1 MYFPTEVIYLPYA
14 EISSQCMLAI
24 NIGRFKL
31 GMRQSLLSQGT
42 RKSRIVHPSRSC
54 PGTRRVG
61 AGIPHYSLQARG
73 AKPAETGPSITAVL
87 VWLWASLHIG
97 HQLGWNCQESHMQS
111 ALADIFFTNS
121 KQQENN
127 ANYVFSSLI
136 P

>member
-1 MYFPTEVIYLPYA
+1 MKNRMYFPTEVIYLPYA

-61 AGIPHYSLQARG
+61 AGIPHYSPQAIG
-73 AKPAETGPSITAVL
+73 AKTAETGPSITAVAVGL
-87 VWLWASLHIG
+87 
-97 HQLGWNCQESHMQS
+97 
-111 ALADIFFTNS
+111 LAHR
-121 KQQENN
+121 
-127 ANYVFSSLI
+127 SSVGVELPGVTYAECI
-136 P
+136 S